1 MMHRLSFPLKLA
13 ALLLIATPA
22 LSQNGTAAPYRLTLA
37 DAIHRGLQANLGVL
51 VAETRI
57 HETEA
62 TAERRQSLLLP
73 RVRVEAPVAVQS
85 RSLAAQ
91 GISVPGLPLPQ
102 VVGPFST
109 YEARA
114 YAEQPIV
121 DLQSLHALRSARQ
134 STASAKS
141 DYQDARDLVIRNVA
155 ALYLSAQSQFAET
168 VAAQSRVETAQ
179 ALYKLA
185 AEQRDAG
192 VATGIDVLRAQ
203 VELANERQAL
213 VQARNRAKGALL
225 ALARNIGMSPGTEI
239 ELADPLAFHSTQS
252 ISVESVLPQALE
264 SRPDYQSL
272 QRTREA
278 LVEQLRASR
287 ARYLPKLTASG
298 NYGGIG
304 RTLNSVNATG
314 AAQLSLS
321 VTVFDRD
328 REGEAAEITARIQR
342 AERQMNDAR
351 LGVEQELRQAM
362 LNIESAAE
370 EVIFAEAGLELA
382 KRELDLAQLRFSQGV
397 TNNIEV
403 ISAQDALSR
412 AQQNSIVALT
422 HHADARISLARAMGN
437 TEASYADYLGSR

>member
-1 MMHRLSFPLKLA
+1 MMRRLNFALNVA
-13 ALLLIATPA
+13 TLLLFAGPA
-22 LSQNGTAAPYRLTLA
+22 LSQSATAPPYRLTLE

-51 VAETRI
+51 VSESRI
-57 HETEA
+57 HETEG

-85 RSLAAQ
+85 RSLAAM
-91 GISVPGLPLPQ
+91 GISVPGVPQ

-114 YAEQPIV
+114 YADQPII
-121 DLQSLHALRSARQ
+121 DLQSLHTLRSARQ

-141 DYQDARDLVIRNVA
+141 DYQDARDMVIRNVA
-155 ALYLSAQSQFAET
+155 ALYLSSQSQFAEAA
-168 VAAQSRVETAQ
+168 AAQSRVETAQ

-213 VQARNRAKGALL
+213 VQARNRAKGSLL
-225 ALARNIGMSPGTEI
+225 VLARNIGMSPGTEI
-239 ELADPLAFHSTQS
+239 ELADPLAFHSTQA
-252 ISVESVLPQALE
+252 IKVESVLPLALELRPDFQAL
-264 SRPDYQSL
+264 R
-272 QRTREA
+272 RTREA

-287 ARYLPKLTASG
+287 SRYLPKLTASG

-321 VTVFDRD
+321 FTVFDRD
-328 REGEAAEITARIQR
+328 REGEAAEITSRIQR
-342 AERQMNDAR
+342 IERQMSDAR

-362 LNIESAAE
+362 LNIDSAAE
-370 EVIFAEAGLELA
+370 EVTYAGAGLELA
-382 KRELDLAQLRFSQGV
+382 RKELDLAQLRFSQGV
-397 TNNIEV
+397 TNNVEV

-437 TEASYADYLGSR
+437 TEASYTDYLGSR